1 MLPYRATTNE
11 EDVELDA
18 ASIISPQVSDIRK
31 AGTLGGLAA
40 ASPPEATP
48 SSPPE
53 RHSDRTACP
62 NCNRY
67 MQPCSL
73 KRHLDVACK
82 VRSDKRHDV

>member
-1 MLPYRATTNE
+1 MLPYRATTSE

-31 AGTLGGLAA
+31 AGP
-40 ASPPEATP
+40 PPEATP

-82 VRSDKRHDV
+82 VRLDERHDV